1 MIQLIGNGI
10 LVTRNVR
17 TPLIKNGCVVVEG
30 NTIKDYGKT
39 EDMKSLYPDA
49 SFYDANGGLIMP
61 GLINAHG
68 HIYSALARGMS
79 LKNAGVSKNFTQ
91 ILENLWWRVDR
102 ALSAKEIEASAYVT
116 YLDGIRNGVTTVFD
130 HHASA
135 GSVAGSLFNIAGVA
149 NDIGVRTSLCYEVSD
164 RDGKEISDAGI
175 KENTD
180 FIGWAEDE
188 QSDMI
193 KAMFGLHASFT
204 LSDVTLEK
212 CVETAAD
219 CGFHVHVAEGIDDLN
234 DSTRKYE
241 MRVVERLDKF
251 GILKPNTLAV
261 HCIHVNDIEIQL
273 LKDSGSIV
281 AHNPESNMGN
291 AVGCADVLKMM
302 DKGILVG
309 LGTDGYTTDMFESLK
324 CANLIQKHVKEDPSV
339 AWAEPPKMLFQNNSE
354 ICSRFFSKKIGIIEK
369 DALADIIVLEYFSP
383 TPITLNNID
392 SHMHFGLSGKSVIST
407 MINGKFIMKDR
418 VIHELDEQKIYADS
432 RQIAKEFWNRA

>member
-1 MIQLIGNGI
+1 MKQLIGNGI
-10 LVTRNVR
+10 LITRNGQE
-17 TPLIKNGCVVVEG
+17 TLIENGCVAVEG
-30 NTIKDYGKT
+30 NIIINYGKT
-39 EDMKSLYPDA
+39 DEMKTAYPNA
-49 SFYDANGGLIMP
+49 SFYDAKGGLIMP

-79 LKNAGVSKNFTQ
+79 LKNAGISKNFTQ

-102 ALSAKEIEASAYVT
+102 ALSTKEIEASAYVT

-164 RDGKEISDAGI
+164 RDGKQISDAGI
-175 KENTD
+175 KENAD

-204 LSDVTLEK
+204 LSDETLEK

-234 DSTRKYE
+234 DSVNKYG
-241 MRVVERLDKF
+241 MRVAERLDRF

-261 HCIHVNDIEIQL
+261 HCIHVNDNEIKL
-273 LKDSGSIV
+273 IKDSGSIV
-281 AHNPESNMGN
+281 VHNPESNMGN

-302 DKGILVG
+302 NEGILVG
-309 LGTDGYTTDMFESLK
+309 LGTDG
-324 CANLIQKHVKEDPSV
+324 IRQ
-339 AWAEPPKMLFQNNSE
+339 
-354 ICSRFFSKKIGIIEK
+354 ICS
-369 DALADIIVLEYFSP
+369 
-383 TPITLNNID
+383 
-392 SHMHFGLSGKSVIST
+392 SH
-407 MINGKFIMKDR
+407 
-418 VIHELDEQKIYADS
+418 
-432 RQIAKEFWNRA
+432 